1 MTDPRLLV
9 RLDLFPPV
17 SGVPVAYMCTECGA
31 AWTGEPTCSTYN
43 PDAST
48 VVSCLNLSP
57 PDVVDGVPVR
67 LDALGWACAVLES
80 YGYRNAARALLG
92 YDADVLHW
100 SHVRD
105 AVDIDG
111 RCGRPVLDLT
121 PGNGLHRPDAGR
133 AVVAEALRKG
143 RPGVTT

>member
-1 MTDPRLLV
+1 
-9 RLDLFPPV
+9 V
-17 SGVPVAYMCTECGA
+17 SGA
-31 AWTGEPTCSTYN
+31 PTYIGYEADRVTAVTY
-43 PDAST
+43 
-48 VVSCLNLSP
+48 LNLSR

-67 LDALGWACAVLES
+67 LDALGWACAVLAS

-100 SHVRD
+100 ADVVK
-105 AVDIDG
+105 AAENDG

-143 RPGVTT
+143 RPGVAPTPEAPTPPAATTAPR